1 VVVPTSFRV
10 RRPVDVL
17 RYPRYANIQSVINP
31 NFVFLGAAFSLFGG
45 LSYAR
50 DTIRGVTRPNRVSW
64 LLWTIAPLLAFGAE
78 VHQGVGLQSVMT
90 FMVGFAPLIVFCS
103 SFFNST
109 SVWALGPFDYA
120 CGIASAM
127 GILVWILSSN
137 DIIALL
143 AFMAADCLAG
153 LPTIYKSWRQPESE
167 SVGVYLAALLNA
179 IITLAT
185 VKIWSTAEVAFPIQ
199 IGLMTGL
206 EVVLISGR
214 LGPRLRRE
222 RQNFSG
228 GHKIEST
235 PQPGQSPSAH

>member
-1 VVVPTSFRV
+1 M
-10 RRPVDVL
+10 
-17 RYPRYANIQSVINP
+17 QSVINP
-31 NFVFLGAAFSLFGG
+31 NFVFLGAAFSLFGA

-90 FMVGFAPLIVFCS
+90 FMVGFAPLIIFCS
-103 SFFNST
+103 SFFNSS

-120 CGIASAM
+120 CGIASLL

-137 DIIALL
+137 DTIALL
-143 AFMAADCLAG
+143 AFMAADGLAA
-153 LPTIYKSWRQPESE
+153 LPTIYKSWHHPESE
-167 SVGVYLAALLNA
+167 SVGIYVAALLNS

-199 IGLMTGL
+199 IGLMTVL

-214 LGPRLRRE
+214 VGPRLHRE
-222 RQNFSG
+222 PQSASG
-228 GHKIEST
+228 GRQIEST
-235 PQPGQSPSAH
+235 RQPGQTPSAH